1 METSRKYT
9 KHNRPEE
16 LDDRDFEQD
25 VLRLSLQ
32 PVDEDVTDGLGV
44 RTQAGQQRHWQYR
57 GDS

>member
-1 METSRKYT
+1 MANVT
-9 KHNRPEE
+9 KQNGPEE

-32 PVDEDVTDGLGV
+32 PVDEDVTNGLGV
-44 RTQAGQQRHWQYR
+44 RTQAGQERHWQYR